1 MYSTCLFCNSSL
13 GTNEVVEHFPIG
25 RRLAFDE
32 ATGRLWV
39 VCRKCERWN
48 LTPLD
53 ERWEAIEECERLF
66 RDTKLRASTDNIG
79 LAKVSEG
86 LELVR
91 IGRPQRPEMAAWRY
105 GDQFGRRRKRYYT
118 YAGIGAAAVAGVV
131 VVGPALGLY
140 AIGGMG
146 FLAQMPQ
153 LMAQGYRRAFGRV
166 KVPMPWME
174 KPLVLETEQV
184 ARVSIVMDDNPL
196 GWGLRVPVSRKKF
209 VLPDAP
215 RRLGDPPLPRLEY
228 SERLPYAV
236 TQKRRTTAVFVGDEA
251 IRVAGK
257 ILPKINM
264 SGAGKDDVQR
274 AVKLIEDDA
283 NPHRLFGAQ
292 VRRTIAGSAKLAA
305 EQGQA
310 LKAVPKPM
318 RLALEMTL
326 HEETE
331 RRALEGELAM
341 LEAAWKEADEI
352 AGISDSLL
360 LPAEVDGWLARL
372 KRKL

>member
-1 MYSTCLFCNSSL
+1 MYSTCLFCNSDL
-13 GTNEVVEHFPIG
+13 GTNEVIEHFPVG
-25 RRLAFDE
+25 RRLAFDG

-48 LTPLD
+48 LSPIE
-53 ERWEAIEECERLF
+53 ERWEAIEECERAF
-66 RDTKLRASTDNIG
+66 GDTKLRASTDNIG

-105 GDQFGRRRKRYYT
+105 GDQFGRRQRRYYT
-118 YAGIGAAAVAGVV
+118 YAGVGVAAVAGIW

-140 AIGGMG
+140 AIGGAG
-146 FLAQMPQ
+146 FLGQAPQ
-153 LMAQGYRRAFGRV
+153 LFTQVYRRAFGRV

-174 KPLVLETEQV
+174 KPLVLEAEQV
-184 ARVSIVMDDNPL
+184 AKVNLVPDDNPL
-196 GWGLRVPVSRKKF
+196 GWALRVPVSRNKF

-215 RRLGDPPLPRLEY
+215 RRLGGPPPPRIEY
-228 SERLPYAV
+228 TEAMPHSKFLKGKAS
-236 TQKRRTTAVFVGDEA
+236 AVFVGDEA

-274 AVKLIEDDA
+274 AVKLIENDA

-292 VRRTIAGSAKLAA
+292 APRTIAGSAVLAA
-305 EQGQA
+305 KGRRI
-310 LKAVPKPM
+310 KDIPKPM

-352 AGISDSLL
+352 AHIADNLL
-360 LPAEVDGWLARL
+360 LPDEVEGWLARL
-372 KRKL
+372 KRRR

>member
-1 MYSTCLFCNSSL
+1 MYSTCLFCNSNL
-13 GTNEVVEHFPIG
+13 GSNEVIEHFPVG
-25 RRLAFDE
+25 RRLAFD
-32 ATGRLWV
+32 ATTGRLWV

-48 LTPLD
+48 LSPLE
-53 ERWEAIEECERLF
+53 ERWEAIEECERAF

-79 LAKVSEG
+79 LARVSEG

-91 IGRPQRPEMAAWRY
+91 IGRPDRPEMAAWRY
-105 GDQFGRRRKRYYT
+105 GDQFGHRRRRYYT
-118 YAGIGAAAVAGVV
+118 YAGVGVAAVAGIY

-140 AIGGMG
+140 AIGGG
-146 FLAQMPQ
+146 AFLGQTPQ
-153 LMAQGYRRAFGRV
+153 LFAQIYRRAFGRV

-174 KPLVLETEQV
+174 KPLVLEAEQV
-184 ARVSIVMDDNPL
+184 AKVNLVADDNPL
-196 GWGLRVPVSRKKF
+196 GWALRVPVSRKRF
-209 VLPDAP
+209 VLPDEP

-228 SERLPYAV
+228 TERVPHAA
-236 TQKRRTTAVFVGDEA
+236 TGKRKTSALFVGDEA

-274 AVKLIEDDA
+274 AVRLIEDDA
-283 NPHRLFGAQ
+283 SPHRLFGTQAP
-292 VRRTIAGSAKLAA
+292 RAIAGSEALAA
-305 EQGQA
+305 KGRRIKEI
-310 LKAVPKPM
+310 PKPM

-326 HEETE
+326 HEDTE

-352 AGISDSLL
+352 ARISDNLL
-360 LPAEVDGWLARL
+360 LPDEVEGWLARL
-372 KRKL
+372 KRRR